1 MSAEQQLTKLQL
13 TLPAPPKAMGVYRP
27 VLVHHGL
34 AWVSGHGPL
43 KPDGKMLL
51 GRVGDDLSQQD
62 GYDAARVTG
71 LAMLASLR
79 AELGSLDRIDRILKT
94 LGMVQCSEGFKEI
107 PAVIN
112 GFSDLMREVFG
123 EGNGIGARSAVGMMS
138 LPGNIP
144 VEVEAV
150 FAVVPPAARAT

>member
-1 MSAEQQLTKLQL
+1 MPAEQRVQELNLS
-13 TLPAPPKAMGVYRP
+13 LPAPPKPAGVYRP
-27 VLVHHGL
+27 VLVHGGL

-43 KPDGKMLL
+43 KPDGKMLT

-79 AELGSLDRIDRILKT
+79 AELGSLDRIERIVKT

-112 GFSDLMREVFG
+112 GFSDLIREVFG
-123 EGNGIGARSAVGMMS
+123 EANGIGARSAVGMMS

-150 FAVVPPAARAT
+150 FAVRTG

>member
-1 MSAEQQLTKLQL
+1 MPAEQRVQELNL
-13 TLPAPPKAMGVYRP
+13 TLPAPPKPAGVYRP
-27 VLVHHGL
+27 VLVHDGL

-43 KPDGKMLL
+43 KPDGTMLA

-62 GYDAARVTG
+62 GYDAARVTA

-79 AELGSLDRIDRILKT
+79 AEFGSLDRIERIVKT
-94 LGMVQCSEGFKEI
+94 LGMVQCAEGFKEI

-112 GFSDLMREVFG
+112 GFSDLMRDVFG
-123 EGNGIGARSAVGMMS
+123 EANGIGARSAVGMMS

-150 FAVVPPAARAT
+150 FAIVK

>member
-1 MSAEQQLTKLQL
+1 MTAEQRVKELKLI
-13 TLPAPPKAMGVYRP
+13 LPPPPKPAGVYRP
-27 VLVHHGL
+27 VVLLGGL

-43 KPDGKMLL
+43 KPDGKMLA

-62 GYDAARVTG
+62 GYDAARVTA

-79 AELGSLDRIDRILKT
+79 AELGSLNRIERIVKT

-112 GFSDLMREVFG
+112 GFSDLMRDLFG
-123 EGNGIGARSAVGMMS
+123 EVNGIGARSAVGMMS

-150 FAVVPPAARAT
+150 FAITAE

>member
-1 MSAEQQLTKLQL
+1 MTAEQRVKELKLI
-13 TLPAPPKAMGVYRP
+13 LPPPPKPAGVYRP
-27 VLVHHGL
+27 VVLLGGL

-43 KPDGKMLL
+43 KPDGKMLA

-62 GYDAARVTG
+62 GYDAARVTA

-79 AELGSLDRIDRILKT
+79 AELGSLNRIERIVKT

-112 GFSDLMREVFG
+112 GFSDLMRDLFG
-123 EGNGIGARSAVGMMS
+123 EVNGIGARSAVGMMS

-150 FAVVPPAARAT
+150 FAITAD